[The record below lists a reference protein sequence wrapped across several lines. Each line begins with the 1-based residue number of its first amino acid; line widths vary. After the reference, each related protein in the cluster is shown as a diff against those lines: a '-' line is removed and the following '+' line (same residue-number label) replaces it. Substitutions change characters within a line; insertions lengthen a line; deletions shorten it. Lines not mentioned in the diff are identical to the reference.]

1 MRISW
6 KFPGKGG
13 CYDAHRMGISIGDRL
28 GRFEILGALGSGGMG
43 AVYRARDA
51 QLRREV
57 AIKVLPP
64 ERAGDPIRQRRLEQ
78 EARAAA
84 GLSHPNILAVHD
96 FGVHDGV
103 AYIVTELLQGETLR
117 HRLRDRL
124 PARTAVEYAIQ
135 IASGLAAGHEH
146 GTIHRDIKPENVFVT
161 TEGLVKVLDFGLAGP
176 IDGDSGIPPD
186 ETITIDGVRV
196 GAIAGTVT
204 YMSPEQARGLRADHR
219 SDIFS
224 LGSVLFEML
233 TGGPPFR
240 RDTAADT
247 LSAILSEE
255 APDLTTLE
263 PVDPA
268 LARIVAHCLEKRPE
282 HRFQHARDLVFALQG
297 LSAPSRMAGAP
308 PAHVRRWQQI
318 ALVTLALAIVSAAI
332 GLGYAVGRGRD
343 RVPPPS
349 IASHDIRRLTEL
361 PGLEEF
367 PAISPDGRA
376 VAFIASVDGKR
387 QVFVRLLAGGAPLA
401 ITKDPSDHEQPRW
414 SPDGN
419 AVLYYAPAEGDG
431 EQGAIWS
438 IPALGGSPRRLLASI
453 SGADVSSS
461 GRLAC
466 FRLENGAI
474 QLVTADL
481 DGADVRVVLPASAGY
496 HRYPRWSPD
505 GRWIAFQR
513 GDGVRDDIFLVAAG
527 GGEPRPLTRE
537 RTVMSGLSWLPS
549 SDRIVYASS
558 RGTTV
563 PYLPALRLWEVALD
577 GSDPR
582 PITAA
587 DASYQQPDVHGTG
600 LTAAGRLRMRSD
612 IWRLPFDRSP
622 AENVRLAE
630 QITIQTGQVLT
641 PTPSPRGDAIA
652 FLADHGG
659 RANLWVMATHTGEL
673 RQLTFESEPTAAVGV
688 PVWSPDGH
696 SIAFVSSKGRTGYE
710 FGVWLVNADGSNLR
724 NVAKQGLG
732 MAWSAD
738 GTWLYYSDTSAGFL
752 KKVAAAGGDAVV
764 VRSEPTRNVI
774 GLHEGTLYYM
784 VERPLVDGRAEHE
797 IRAAAPEGNPSRLVA
812 RIPAAR
818 VPAWQIVNPSL
829 SPDGQWLA
837 MPLTD
842 GFTTNIWALST
853 KTSQWRQV
861 TDFGARATFIARRV
875 SWSPDGT
882 SILAAI
888 GEGEADVVLLDG
900 VR

>member
-1 MRISW
+1 
-6 KFPGKGG
+6 
-13 CYDAHRMGISIGDRL
+13 MGISIGDRL

-51 QLRREV
+51 QLQRDV

-64 ERAGDPIRQRRLEQ
+64 ERSGDPIRQRRLEQ

-103 AYIVTELLQGETLR
+103 AFIVTELLQGETLR

-124 PARTAVEYAIQ
+124 PPRTAVEYAIQ
-135 IASGLAAGHEH
+135 IASGLAAGHDH
-146 GTIHRDIKPENVFVT
+146 GTIHRDIKPDNVFVT
-161 TEGLVKVLDFGLAGP
+161 KEGLVKILDFGLAGP
-176 IDGDSGIPPD
+176 IDSDSAVSPD
-186 ETITIDGVRV
+186 ATITIDGVRLGAV
-196 GAIAGTVT
+196 GGTVT

-233 TGGPPFR
+233 TGHPPFR

-255 APDLTTLE
+255 APELTTI
-263 PVDPA
+263 VQGDPA
-268 LARIVAHCLEKRPE
+268 LARIVGHCLEKRPE
-282 HRFQHARDLVFALQG
+282 QRFQHARDLIFALQG
-297 LSAPSRMAGAP
+297 LSAPSGVSAARPAG
-308 PAHVRRWQQI
+308 HRRWQRI
-318 ALVTLALAIVSAAI
+318 ALVMSALALVSAAMA
-332 GLGYAVGRGRD
+332 LGYAGGRRA
-343 RVPPPS
+343 RVPPPAAGS
-349 IASHDIRRLTEL
+349 QDVRRLTEL

-376 VAFIASVDGKR
+376 VAFIASRDGRR
-387 QVFVRLLAGGAPLA
+387 QVFVRLLAGGTPLA
-401 ITKDPSDHEQPRW
+401 ITKDPVDHEQPRW

-419 AVLYYAPAEGDG
+419 AVVYFSPGDG
-431 EQGAIWS
+431 DREQGAIWS

-453 SGADVSSS
+453 SGADVSRS

-466 FRLENGAI
+466 FRLENGTI

-481 DGADVRVVLPASAGY
+481 DGSDVQVVLPASAGY

-505 GRWIAFQR
+505 GRWIAYQR
-513 GDGVRDDIFLVAAG
+513 GDGVRDDIFLVPSG
-527 GGEPRPLTRE
+527 GGEPKPLTRE

-563 PYLPALRLWEVALD
+563 PYLPALRLWEIALD
-577 GSDPR
+577 GGAPR
-582 PITAA
+582 LITAA

-600 LTAAGRLRMRSD
+600 LTAAGRLRMQFD

-622 AENVRLAE
+622 AESVRLAE
-630 QITIQTGQVLT
+630 QITHQTGQVLT
-641 PTPSPRGDAIA
+641 PTPSPDGDAIA

-659 RANLWVMATHTGEL
+659 RANLWVLSTHTGEL
-673 RQLTFESEPTAAVGV
+673 RQLTFESEPTAAVGA
-688 PVWSPDGH
+688 PVWSPDGQ
-696 SIAFVSSKGRTGYE
+696 SIAFVSSKGRIGFE
-710 FGVWLVNADGSNLR
+710 FGVWLVNADGGNLR

-752 KKVAAAGGDAVV
+752 KKVAAAGGAAVV

-774 GLHEGTLYYM
+774 GLDRDTLYYM
-784 VERPLVDGRAEHE
+784 VERPLIDGRAEHE
-797 IRAAAPEGNPSRLVA
+797 IRAAAPEGHPSRIVA

-818 VPAWQIVNPSL
+818 VPAWQIVNPAL

-853 KTSQWRQV
+853 KTNEWRQV
-861 TDFGARATFIARRV
+861 TDFGTRATFIARRV
-875 SWSPDGT
+875 SWAPDGK
-882 SILAAI
+882 SLLAAI